1 MSHHQQTV
9 SKQTIMAIIAIALI
23 GFSGILSETSMNVTF
38 PTLMSVYQLPLNSL
52 QWMTTIY
59 LLAVAI
65 MMTTSATLK
74 KKCAGKTPLFYGYRS
89 FYIWHHLGRS
99 DPVLCDHVAS
109 PHFSRHWYWSGNASD
124 V

>member
-74 KKCAGKTPLFYGYRS
+74 KLCGKDPS
-89 FYIWHHLGRS
+89 FLWPQVFLHLAPS
-99 DPVLCDHVAS
+99 WP
-109 PHFSRHWYWSGNASD
+109 F
-124 V
+124 

>member
-74 KKCAGKTPLFYGYRS
+74 KKMCGKDPS
-89 FYIWHHLGRS
+89 FLWPQVFLHLAPS
-99 DPVLCDHVAS
+99 WP
-109 PHFSRHWYWSGNASD
+109 F
-124 V
+124 

>member
-1 MSHHQQTV
+1 MSNHYQTV
-9 SKQTIMAIIAIALI
+9 SKQTIMAIVAIALI

-74 KKCAGKTPLFYGYRS
+74 KCAGKTPLFYGHRS
-89 FYIWHHLGRS
+89 LYLWDHLGRA
-99 DPVLCDHVAS
+99 DPVLCGHVVS
-109 PHFSRHWYWSGNASD
+109 PHFSRHWDWYDYATN

>member
-1 MSHHQQTV
+1 MSNHYQTV
-9 SKQTIMAIIAIALI
+9 SKQTIMAIVAIALI

-74 KKCAGKTPLFYGYRS
+74 KNVRERPLFLWPQVS
-89 FYIWHHLGRS
+89 LPLGPS
-99 DPVLCDHVAS
+99 WPC
-109 PHFSRHWYWSGNASD
+109 
-124 V
+124 

>member
-65 MMTTSATLK
+65 MMT
-74 KKCAGKTPLFYGYRS
+74 
-89 FYIWHHLGRS
+89 
-99 DPVLCDHVAS
+99 
-109 PHFSRHWYWSGNASD
+109 
-124 V
+124 

>member
-1 MSHHQQTV
+1 MSNHYQTV
-9 SKQTIMAIIAIALI
+9 SKQTIMAIVAIALI

-74 KKCAGKTPLFYGYRS
+74 KMCGKTLFLWPQVSLPLGPS
-89 FYIWHHLGRS
+89 W
-99 DPVLCDHVAS
+99 PC
-109 PHFSRHWYWSGNASD
+109 
-124 V
+124 